1 MLKKAVVKKILKQYG
16 ASIVCLLLA
25 FGVALGG
32 TVSYARYVSGGEF
45 FERPGVGMFAGSG
58 IVSDVSALTFT
69 NLAFWNDPNNTE
81 DAVSMNSLRHITF
94 KLNNG
99 EKRPNGTYE
108 PSHVATEY
116 AVMFSAPT
124 GFATKLALQLRD
136 STDTALTP
144 QFVLADLLNAVNS
157 SKTDAVFSTANP
169 QFNGKEYLGPDGESF
184 MTFDVHF
191 DTATGTYTATSRG
204 REGTVITIEPVT
216 MKNVSQVLYF
226 RLWDVEGQGKTE
238 AVEEDG
244 GKLMPPMVMEYKADL
259 DCYRITFSRNDFVF
273 PAGVFTERTYAL
285 SLAPTDALLDDQ
297 LGGYVMQYDSN
308 LQDYVPATTLR
319 ANEPVF
325 LSSVVE
331 VAEFSGIDGGR
342 EVTLM
347 GNIPKYKV
355 GDVTERDRG
364 TTTREW
370 DILDGITIPGKSE
383 TTLLVQPENGMN
395 TVAVTK
401 YYRKSGNRWSNSNQ
415 SSGNYSITKQI
426 QKTTSITYHFN
437 FRVREIGKSNETYTV
452 TAILQDGK
460 LIQQSGVRNTN
471 ITYEILDVTMGS
483 VTEYKYEIVTFY
495 KYRSSTRT
503 DWANAQTVTE
513 STFSGMS
520 SSMYPGNPTI
530 IERAPEESGY
540 EYMDNQTIE
549 SNGKTPLQNFL
560 ASAEV
565 QAFLQEL
572 QDAAVGTTPA
582 VQNFTRTLTYTARVV
597 EVHPTSITNADETVP
612 TNPFVSHLP
621 SGIQKYY
628 LSTSFSKNYPV
639 FVQMFIRQIQD

>member
-1 MLKKAVVKKILKQYG
+1 MLKRAVVKKILKQYG

-69 NLAFWNDPNNTE
+69 NLAFWSDPNNTE

-94 KLNNG
+94 KVNNA
-99 EKRPNGTYE
+99 EKRPDGSYE

-116 AVMFSAPT
+116 SVMFSAPT

-136 STDTALTP
+136 QNDVALTP
-144 QFVLADLLNAVNS
+144 QFVLSDLLNVVNA
-157 SKTDAVFSTANP
+157 SKPQGVFETADP
-169 QFNGKEYLGPDGESF
+169 KFNGKEYLGPDRESF

-191 DTATGTYTATSRG
+191 DAATGTYTATSRG

-216 MKNVSQVLYF
+216 MKNVSQVLNF
-226 RLWDVEGQGKTE
+226 RLWDVEEQGKDQ
-238 AVEEDG
+238 AIEEDG

-259 DCYRITFSRNDFVF
+259 DCYRITISRNDFVF
-273 PAGVFTERTYAL
+273 PAGIFTERTYAL

-297 LGGYVMQYDSN
+297 LGGYLMQWDDVKKEYTP
-308 LQDYVPATTLR
+308 VTTLR

-331 VAEFSGIDGGR
+331 VAEFQGIDGGR

-347 GNIPKYKV
+347 GSIPKYQV

-370 DILDGITIPGKSE
+370 DVINGVTILGA
-383 TTLLVQPENGMN
+383 TTDVPLESPENGMSVTSN
-395 TVAVTK
+395 TR
-401 YYRKSGNRWSNSNQ
+401 YYNKRTNGKWNTSTTAGSNL
-415 SSGNYSITKQI
+415 YAITKQI
-426 QKTTSITYHFN
+426 FKKTTTTYRYN

-452 TAILQDGK
+452 TAVLQDGK

-471 ITYEILDVTMGS
+471 LQYEILDVTKAT
-483 VTEYKYEIVTFY
+483 VTEYEYYVKIVF
-495 KYRSSTRT
+495 KKRDNAWSS
-503 DWANAQTVTE
+503 WKEVSE
-513 STFSGMS
+513 SEFSGLSTS
-520 SSMYPGNPTI
+520 SYPGNPTVVQ
-530 IERAPEESGY
+530 RAPEESGY

-549 SNGKTPLQNFL
+549 PNGNTPLQNFL

-565 QAFLQEL
+565 QAFLQGL
-572 QDAAVGTTPA
+572 KNGAAETT
-582 VQNFTRTLTYTARVV
+582 QNFTRTLTYSSRVV
-597 EVHPTSITNADETVP
+597 EVFPTSLSNADETVP
-612 TNPFVSHLP
+612 TNPFKSHLP